1 MNLNKIDL
9 KNIHKIV
16 GEMVDGLEQVEM
28 EGKTPDEYAQ
38 ERGFSTWMEYAAWS
52 RHTGGDYQMMV
63 YALKSK
69 WKEQD
74 PEEFARQKKIQ
85 SDQSLREHSYINLPP
100 EAWPTSVPNKN
111 DFASNFI
118 GNKKKKWQPVHKSN
132 FTAEQLEK
140 VYDDFGVSGEPVE
153 YRW

>member
-1 MNLNKIDL
+1 MNLDKIDL

-28 EGKTPDEYAQ
+28 KGKTPDEFAQ
-38 ERGFSTWMEYAAWS
+38 ERGFSTWMKYAAWS
-52 RHTGGDYQMMV
+52 RHTGGDYQMME
-63 YALKSK
+63 YALKAK

-85 SDQSLREHSYINLPP
+85 SDQRTREHSYIGVLTT
-100 EAWPTSVPNKN
+100 PTKK
-111 DFASNFI
+111 
-118 GNKKKKWQPVHKSN
+118 NKKKYKPVHKSN

-140 VYDDFGVSGEPVE
+140 MYKERGVGGEPVE

>member
-1 MNLNKIDL
+1 MNLDKIDL

-16 GEMVDGLEQVEM
+16 GEMVGAIQKKEM
-28 EGKTPDEYAQ
+28 EGKTSDEFAQ
-38 ERGFSTWMEYAAWS
+38 ERGFDNWMEYAAWS
-52 RHTGGDYQMMV
+52 RHTGGDYHMMEMM
-63 YALKSK
+63 LKSK

-74 PEEFARQKKIQ
+74 PEEFARQKKIEG
-85 SDQSLREHSYINLPP
+85 DQRTREHSYISLPP
-100 EAWPTSVPNKN
+100 EAWPTS
-111 DFASNFI
+111 FI

-140 VYDDFGVSGEPVE
+140 VYDDFGISGEPVE

>member
-1 MNLNKIDL
+1 MNLDKIDL

-28 EGKTPDEYAQ
+28 KGKTPDEFAQ
-38 ERGFSTWMEYAAWS
+38 ERGFSTWMKYAAWS

-74 PEEFARQKKIQ
+74 PEEFAHQKKIQ
-85 SDQSLREHSYINLPP
+85 GDQSLREHSYIGVLTT
-100 EAWPTSVPNKN
+100 PTKK
-111 DFASNFI
+111 
-118 GNKKKKWQPVHKSN
+118 NKKKYKPVHKSN
-132 FTAEQLEK
+132 FTAEQLEEMYK
-140 VYDDFGVSGEPVE
+140 ERGVSGEPVE

>member
-1 MNLNKIDL
+1 MNLDKIDL

-16 GEMVDGLEQVEM
+16 GEMVGAIQKEEM
-28 EGKTPDEYAQ
+28 KDKTPDEFAQ
-38 ERGFSTWMEYAAWS
+38 ERGFANWLEYAAWS
-52 RHTGGDYQMMV
+52 RHTGGDYHMMEMM
-63 YALKSK
+63 LKSK

-111 DFASNFI
+111 DFTSRFI

-132 FTAEQLEK
+132 FTAEELE
-140 VYDDFGVSGEPVE
+140 VIYDERGVSGEPVE

>member
-1 MNLNKIDL
+1 MNLDKIDL

-16 GEMVDGLEQVEM
+16 GEMVGAIQKKEM
-28 EGKTPDEYAQ
+28 EGKTSDELAQ
-38 ERGFSTWMEYAAWS
+38 ERGFSDWMEYAAWS
-52 RHTGGDYQMMV
+52 SHTGGDYHMMEMV
-63 YALKSK
+63 LKSK

-85 SDQSLREHSYINLPP
+85 SDQSLREHSYITLPP

-111 DFASNFI
+111 DFASRFI

-132 FTAEQLEK
+132 FTAEELE
-140 VYDDFGVSGEPVE
+140 VIYDERGVGGEPVE
-153 YRW
+153 YTW

>member
-1 MNLNKIDL
+1 MNLDKIDL

-28 EGKTPDEYAQ
+28 KGKTPDEYAQ
-38 ERGFSTWMEYAAWS
+38 EKGFSNWMEYAAWS
-52 RHTGGDYQMMV
+52 RHTGGDYQMME

-74 PEEFARQKKIQ
+74 PEEFARQKKIET
-85 SDQSLREHSYINLPP
+85 DQRVREHSYIGVLTT
-100 EAWPTSVPNKN
+100 PTKK
-111 DFASNFI
+111 
-118 GNKKKKWQPVHKSN
+118 NKKRYESVHKSN
-132 FTAEQLEK
+132 FTADQLEEMYK
-140 VYDDFGVSGEPVE
+140 ERGVSGEPVE

>member
-28 EGKTPDEYAQ
+28 KGKTPDEFAQ
-38 ERGFSTWMEYAAWS
+38 ERGFSTWMKYAAWS
-52 RHTGGDYQMMV
+52 RHTGGDYQMME
-63 YALKSK
+63 YALKAK

-74 PEEFARQKKIQ
+74 PEEFARQKKIET
-85 SDQSLREHSYINLPP
+85 DQRVREHSYIGVLTT
-100 EAWPTSVPNKN
+100 PTKK
-111 DFASNFI
+111 
-118 GNKKKKWQPVHKSN
+118 NKKRYESVHKSN
-132 FTAEQLEK
+132 FTADQLEEMYK
-140 VYDDFGVSGEPVE
+140 ERGVSGEPVE

>member
-1 MNLNKIDL
+1 MKIDL
-9 KNIHKIV
+9 KNIHKIA
-16 GEMVDGLEQVEM
+16 GEMVDGIEQVEM

-38 ERGFSTWMEYAAWS
+38 EKGFSTWMEYAAWS

-100 EAWPTSVPNKN
+100 KAWPTSVPNKN

-140 VYDDFGVSGEPVE
+140 VYDDFGVGGTQVE

>member
-28 EGKTPDEYAQ
+28 KGKTPDEYAQ
-38 ERGFSTWMEYAAWS
+38 EKGFSNWMEYAAWS
-52 RHTGGDYQMMV
+52 RHTGGDYQMME
-63 YALKSK
+63 YALKVK

-74 PEEFARQKKIQ
+74 PEEFARQKKIET
-85 SDQSLREHSYINLPP
+85 DQRVREHSYIGVLTT
-100 EAWPTSVPNKN
+100 PTKK
-111 DFASNFI
+111 
-118 GNKKKKWQPVHKSN
+118 NKKRYESVHKSN
-132 FTAEQLEK
+132 FTADQLEEMYK
-140 VYDDFGVSGEPVE
+140 ERGVSGEPVE

>member
-1 MNLNKIDL
+1 MKIDL

-28 EGKTPDEYAQ
+28 KGKTPDEYAQ
-38 ERGFSTWMEYAAWS
+38 EKGFSNWMEYAAWS
-52 RHTGGDYQMMV
+52 RHTGGDYQMME

-74 PEEFARQKKIQ
+74 PEEFARQKKIET
-85 SDQSLREHSYINLPP
+85 DQRVREHSYIGVLTT
-100 EAWPTSVPNKN
+100 PTKK
-111 DFASNFI
+111 
-118 GNKKKKWQPVHKSN
+118 NKKRYESVHKSN
-132 FTAEQLEK
+132 FTADQLEEMYK
-140 VYDDFGVSGEPVE
+140 ERGVSGEPVE

>member
-28 EGKTPDEYAQ
+28 KGKTPDEYAQ
-38 ERGFSTWMEYAAWS
+38 EKGFSNWMEYAAWS
-52 RHTGGDYQMMV
+52 RHTGGDYQMME

-74 PEEFARQKKIQ
+74 PEEFARQKKIET
-85 SDQSLREHSYINLPP
+85 DQRVREHSYIGVLTT
-100 EAWPTSVPNKN
+100 PTKK
-111 DFASNFI
+111 
-118 GNKKKKWQPVHKSN
+118 NKKRYESVHKSN
-132 FTAEQLEK
+132 FTADQLEEMYK
-140 VYDDFGVSGEPVE
+140 ERGVSGEPVE